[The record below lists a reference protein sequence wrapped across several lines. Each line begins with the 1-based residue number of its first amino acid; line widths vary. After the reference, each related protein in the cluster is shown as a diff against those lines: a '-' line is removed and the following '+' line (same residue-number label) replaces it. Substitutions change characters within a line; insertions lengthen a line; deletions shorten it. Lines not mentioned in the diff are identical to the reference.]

1 MSDLFIMLINME
13 IPDDILISRLDW
25 VSLESRDLPTSSAV
39 FFVVSFKTIIASLAK
54 RSQQNSKQIRKSWT
68 VRLNL
73 RAILSLHTAVSGKMR
88 SRSVFAFLDVDTGA
102 MNAPAQQFMMRRER
116 INLNGAIVRLLPLKI
131 I

>member
-39 FFVVSFKTIIASLAK
+39 IFVVSFKTIIASLAK
-54 RSQQNSKQIRKSWT
+54 TSQQNSKQIRKSWT

-73 RAILSLHTAVSGKMR
+73 RAILSLHTAVSGKKR
-88 SRSVFAFLDVDTGA
+88 SRSVFAFLYVDTGA

-131 I
+131 T

>member
-1 MSDLFIMLINME
+1 ME

-39 FFVVSFKTIIASLAK
+39 IFVVSFKTIIASLAK
-54 RSQQNSKQIRKSWT
+54 TSTKLKQIRKSWT

-88 SRSVFAFLDVDTGA
+88 SRSVFAFLYVDTGA

-131 I
+131 T

>member
-1 MSDLFIMLINME
+1 ME

-39 FFVVSFKTIIASLAK
+39 IFVVSFKTIIASLAK
-54 RSQQNSKQIRKSWT
+54 TSQQNSKQIRKSWT

-88 SRSVFAFLDVDTGA
+88 SRSVFAFPVYVDTGA
-102 MNAPAQQFMMRRER
+102 MNEPAQQFMMRRER

-131 I
+131 T